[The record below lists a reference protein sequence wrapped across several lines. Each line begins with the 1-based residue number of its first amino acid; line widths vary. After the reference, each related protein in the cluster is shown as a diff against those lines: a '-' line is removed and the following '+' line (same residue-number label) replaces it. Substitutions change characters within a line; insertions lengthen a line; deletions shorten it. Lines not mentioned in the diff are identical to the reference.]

1 MKKLFSWLGGGS
13 SNKNTDGSA
22 DAPLPRPPG
31 PIADLQMEL
40 TTLALRVAR
49 EGFGKKLDFSHE
61 SIKEVESI
69 LSAFHREYE
78 KTKSEDGLNGIAL
91 EFGAYIAAT
100 IQRNSGEGVLERD
113 HPEFGEAAFPF
124 HYSGGTIF
132 PYMWCVKRIFDGDGD
147 NVWFKYQVLVLET
160 RHQ

>member
-1 MKKLFSWLGGGS
+1 MKKLLSWIRGGFKTRSPYGS
-13 SNKNTDGSA
+13 VYA
-22 DAPLPRPPG
+22 DLPHPPG

-40 TTLALRVAR
+40 TELALRVAK
-49 EGFGKKLDFSHE
+49 ESFKKKLDFSHD

-69 LSAFHREYE
+69 LAEFHREYE

-91 EFGAYIAAT
+91 EFGAYIATT
-100 IQRNSGEGVLERD
+100 IQQNMHDGILERD

-132 PYMWCVKRIFDGDGD
+132 PYMWCVKRIFDGAGD
-147 NVWFKYQVLVLET
+147 NVWSKYKVLVLEPQ
-160 RHQ
+160 HK

>member
-1 MKKLFSWLGGGS
+1 MKKLLSWLRGGLS
-13 SNKNTDGSA
+13 TKSPDSSA

-40 TTLALRVAR
+40 TALALRVAR
-49 EGFGKKLDFSHE
+49 EGFSKKLDFSHE

-69 LSAFHREYE
+69 LSEFHREYE

-91 EFGAYIAAT
+91 EFGAYIATT

-132 PYMWCVKRIFDGDGD
+132 PYMWCVKRIFDGAGD
-147 NVWFKYQVLVLET
+147 NVWSKYQVLVLES